1 MAFCRCIAPGY
12 AWHIIFTKIRKSH
25 LRIWLPG
32 GFLWNFNL
40 CYVDSDWSLFI
51 FSVAMVLLGFN
62 LLCKFIGEVESYGRT
77 AAGVAHKSDS
87 DGNEWQG
94 EQLAHVECHPYFEC
108 FLWVFDE
115 FDKEA
120 ACKQGYEKHSEQEP
134 RAFFGVAFP
143 VHPHQQGEQC
153 EVATGFVELCRV
165 RWGCEFAA
173 IPTNEG
179 T

>member
-1 MAFCRCIAPGY
+1 
-12 AWHIIFTKIRKSH
+12 
-25 LRIWLPG
+25 
-32 GFLWNFNL
+32 
-40 CYVDSDWSLFI
+40 
-51 FSVAMVLLGFN
+51 MVLLGFN

-165 RWGCEFAA
+165 RWGCEYGLCTCEPLVHVDNEAESPGQVGGMA
-173 IPTNEG
+173 IDFVVEQVADAYQRSDKGYGDYEAVECP
-179 T
+179 